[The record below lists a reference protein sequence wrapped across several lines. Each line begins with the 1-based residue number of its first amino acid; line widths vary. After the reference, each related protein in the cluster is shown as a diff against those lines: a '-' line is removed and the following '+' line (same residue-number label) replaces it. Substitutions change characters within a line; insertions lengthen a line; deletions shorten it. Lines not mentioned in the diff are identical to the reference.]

1 MALKQLEWGQGADMK
16 LVAKNQLQVPI
27 DLSSSHSIFLKASG
41 DR

>member
-27 DLSSSHSIFLKASG
+27 DLSSSHSMFFES
-41 DR
+41 

>member
-27 DLSSSHSIFLKASG
+27 DLSSHSMFFES
-41 DR
+41 